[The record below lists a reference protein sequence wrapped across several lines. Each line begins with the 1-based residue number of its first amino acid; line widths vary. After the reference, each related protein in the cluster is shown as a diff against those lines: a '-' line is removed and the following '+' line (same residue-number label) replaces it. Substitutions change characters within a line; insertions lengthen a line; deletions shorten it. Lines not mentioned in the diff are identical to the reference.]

1 MVAEAAEA
9 AAGALQYLGS
19 GMSPLQVSPV
29 LGVSAAPSPARGSGP
44 GRAPAAAAAAA
55 PELRCVPALSRR
67 GVGATRPRVGR
78 RGKGAARG
86 LAPGVQGLRRPP
98 GRASRGAGPSAP
110 LGRGEGAPA
119 PGASSRPH
127 RRPPAASRS
136 PRRPQGLRT
145 LLTWVCGRFGGATA
159 GPRAGAQ
166 DALPRLAPLEGRRSR
181 PRPRPRPRA
190 LRGSSPARGASP
202 FAAAA
207 VTQRAGNGCGEGRSV
222 RPSTRRAHPRPAP
235 RRRPQDSQPPCPQDG
250 EGREDLPP
258 DPACRRATPAAVGGR
273 KLWDPLRSHRS
284 HVISKCSFIYLIFIE
299 HLFCSEPR
307 ARS

>member
-1 MVAEAAEA
+1 MAEAAEA

-44 GRAPAAAAAAA
+44 GRAPAAAAAA

-67 GVGATRPRVGR
+67 GVRATRPRVGR

-86 LAPGVQGLRRPP
+86 LEPGVQGLRRPP

-119 PGASSRPH
+119 PRASSRPY

-145 LLTWVCGRFGGATA
+145 LLTWVCGRFVGA
-159 GPRAGAQ
+159 AQ
-166 DALPRLAPLEGRRSR
+166 GY
-181 PRPRPRPRA
+181 
-190 LRGSSPARGASP
+190 RG
-202 FAAAA
+202 
-207 VTQRAGNGCGEGRSV
+207 
-222 RPSTRRAHPRPAP
+222 AP
-235 RRRPQDSQPPCPQDG
+235 RRGAGCSAPLSSAGGPPRSAPPSAPPPRPSRLLPRPGCQPLRRRRCHTKSRKWLRRGALGVPLNAAGASQTC
-250 EGREDLPP
+250 
-258 DPACRRATPAAVGGR
+258 TPAPAPGQPAALPSGWRRKGG
-273 KLWDPLRSHRS
+273 LAPRSRVPES
-284 HVISKCSFIYLIFIE
+284 HTCSSGRTEALGSIAISSISRYFQVLIYLPNIY
-299 HLFCSEPR
+299 
-307 ARS
+307 